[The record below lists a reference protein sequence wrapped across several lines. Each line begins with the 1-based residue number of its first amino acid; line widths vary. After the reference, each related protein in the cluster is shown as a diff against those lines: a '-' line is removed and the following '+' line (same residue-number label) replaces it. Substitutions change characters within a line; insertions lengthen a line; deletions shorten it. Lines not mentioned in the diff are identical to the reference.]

1 MLSWKLFAV
10 SFWVFLIVNLAEN
23 ILYYNLGKHSI
34 RDFRLSIPTIPEII
48 TMIVIMLGFAGIQGI
63 LITYLLP

>member
-10 SFWVFLIVNLAEN
+10 SFWIFIVVNLVEN

-34 RDFRLSIPTIPEII
+34 RDFRLSIPTIPEIMTI
-48 TMIVIMLGFAGIQGI
+48 IVIMLGFAGIQAM